1 MWFLLVKIFFLL
13 ALAAL
18 LGAAAA
24 WWWMRRKFVD
34 VTESH
39 AELNRQVDAFLAQGK
54 ALSRED
60 VEYSLKM
67 ALAGYRPPQ
76 PDFMPVQQKLF
87 DIERAFAAPDKEVLA
102 LQERLNGLEQSVSGI
117 SAAISTLR
125 SVHLETIDQHLRGV
139 SARIDNLRMPDIEG
153 VNTRLSALTTH
164 VSDSRLPDLRAAI
177 EPRLERLEQLIS
189 EIRVPETDLGPVHS
203 GLAALQVAV
212 ENLELPEPNLAPL
225 HERIKELSV
234 RPELQRLST
243 GIDALSDAAKA
254 REPELGVVL
263 QRVSALEMAVRE
275 VQIPEPDL
283 EPLVTRL
290 AALEARLASGPSSET
305 LIGTL
310 AGIESDLDVLSRR
323 PVDLEPVYSQLGAL
337 DASLAAIRTELRGQ
351 NRTES
356 LERRLSALQDAVLNA
371 PQPDY
376 TRIDLALRSIES
388 TFDLGA
394 LEDRLTAIEYGLT
407 AVHHMLRSRG
417 EPVRV
422 ELESRFRQEQPAPFE
437 PRLVPRRPKAPP
449 PPPAPPPGPPSARR
463 AEAIRSAHREGDEAN
478 LLTHAAFG
486 ASDDLEQII
495 GVGPMLNDLLNDV
508 GVYYFWQI
516 AEWTDEQVAYV
527 DDKLLHFKGRIERD
541 DWVGQARQLALLPSS
556 AKRPGAD

>member
-1 MWFLLVKIFFLL
+1 MAFLLFKIFFLL
-13 ALAAL
+13 CLAAL
-18 LGAAAA
+18 MGAAFA

-39 AELNRQVDAFLAQGK
+39 SELNRQVDAFLAQGK
-54 ALSRED
+54 ALTRED

-67 ALAGYRPPQ
+67 ALASYRPPQ
-76 PDFMPVQQKLF
+76 PDFMPVEQKLV
-87 DIERAFAAPDKEVLA
+87 DLERAVSAPDQNVA
-102 LQERLNGLEQSVSGI
+102 VLQERLGGVEQSVSAI
-117 SAAISTLR
+117 SAAIASMRT
-125 SVHLETIDQHLRGV
+125 VHLEAIDQHLRGV
-139 SARIDNLRMPDIEG
+139 SARIDNLRMPDIDG
-153 VNTRLSALTTH
+153 VNTRLTALTTH

-177 EPRLERLEQLIS
+177 EPRLDRLEQLIS
-189 EIRVPETDLGPVHS
+189 GIKLPEADLGPVHS
-203 GLAALQVAV
+203 GMAAIQVAI

-225 HERIKELSV
+225 QTRIEELSV
-234 RPELQRLST
+234 RPELQRLSSE
-243 GIDALSDAAKA
+243 IDALAVAAKA
-254 REPELGVVL
+254 REPDLDVVL

-283 EPLVTRL
+283 APIVERL
-290 AALEARLASGPSSET
+290 ALLEARLSAGPSSET

-356 LERRLSALQDAVLNA
+356 LERRLAALQEAVLNT

-407 AVHHMLRSRG
+407 AVHHMLRNRG
-417 EPVRV
+417 EAPRAEPEVRV
-422 ELESRFRQEQPAPFE
+422 RAETPAPFE
-437 PRLVPRRPKAPP
+437 PRPVPRPARIVPVPP
-449 PPPAPPPGPPSARR
+449 PEPPPRPVRRLDPITQARR
-463 AEAIRSAHREGDEAN
+463 VDDEAN

-486 ASDDLEQII
+486 TSDDLELIV
-495 GVGPMLNDLLNDV
+495 GVGPMLTELLHEI
-508 GVYYFWQI
+508 GVFYFWQI
-516 AEWTDEQVAYV
+516 AEWSSADVEYV
-527 DDKLLHFKGRIERD
+527 DGKLLHFKGRIERD
-541 DWVGQARQLALLPSS
+541 DWVGQSRQLALLPTS
-556 AKRPGAD
+556 AKRPEAE

>member
-1 MWFLLVKIFFLL
+1 MAFLLFKIFFLL
-13 ALAAL
+13 CLAAL
-18 LGAAAA
+18 MGAAFA

-34 VTESH
+34 VTVSH
-39 AELNRQVDAFLAQGK
+39 SELNRQVDAFLAQGK
-54 ALSRED
+54 ALTRED

-67 ALAGYRPPQ
+67 ALASYRPPQ
-76 PDFMPVQQKLF
+76 PDFMPVEQKLV
-87 DIERAFAAPDKEVLA
+87 DLERAVSAPDQNVAA
-102 LQERLNGLEQSVSGI
+102 LQERLGGVEQSVSAI
-117 SAAISTLR
+117 SAAIASMRT
-125 SVHLETIDQHLRGV
+125 VHLEAIDQHLRGV
-139 SARIDNLRMPDIEG
+139 SARIDNLRMPDIDS
-153 VNTRLSALTTH
+153 VNTRLTALTTH

-189 EIRVPETDLGPVHS
+189 GIKLPEADLGPVHS
-203 GLAALQVAV
+203 GMAAIQVAI

-225 HERIKELSV
+225 QTRIEELSV
-234 RPELQRLST
+234 RPELQRLSSE
-243 GIDALSDAAKA
+243 IDALAVAAKA
-254 REPELGVVL
+254 REPDLDVVL

-283 EPLVTRL
+283 APIVERL
-290 AALEARLASGPSSET
+290 ALLEARLAAGPSSET

-356 LERRLSALQDAVLNA
+356 LERRLAALQEAVLNT

-407 AVHHMLRSRG
+407 AVHHMLRNRG
-417 EPVRV
+417 EAPRAEPEVRV
-422 ELESRFRQEQPAPFE
+422 RAETPAPFE
-437 PRLVPRRPKAPP
+437 PRPVPRPARIVPVPP
-449 PPPAPPPGPPSARR
+449 PEPPPRPARR
-463 AEAIRSAHREGDEAN
+463 LDPITLARRVDDEAN

-486 ASDDLEQII
+486 TSDDLELIV
-495 GVGPMLNDLLNDV
+495 GVGPMLTELLHEV
-508 GVYYFWQI
+508 GVFYFWQI
-516 AEWTDEQVAYV
+516 AEWSSTDVEYV
-527 DDKLLHFKGRIERD
+527 DGKLLHFKGRIERD
-541 DWVGQARQLALLPSS
+541 DWVGQSRQLALLPTS
-556 AKRPGAD
+556 AKRPEAE

>member
-18 LGAAAA
+18 LGAAIA

-54 ALSRED
+54 SLTRED

-67 ALAGYRPPQ
+67 ALEGYRPPQ
-76 PDFMPVQQKLF
+76 PDFQPIQQKLYE
-87 DIERAFAAPDKEVLA
+87 IQHAFAAPDEDVAA
-102 LQERLNGLEQSVSGI
+102 LQARLGTLEQSVSGI
-117 SAAISTLR
+117 SAAISSLR
-125 SVHLETIDQHLRGV
+125 SVHLEAIDQHLRGV
-139 SARIDNLRMPDIEG
+139 SARIDNLRMPDIDG
-153 VNTRLSALTTH
+153 VNTRLTALTSH
-164 VSDSRLPDLRAAI
+164 VSDLRLPELRGLI
-177 EPRLERLEQLIS
+177 EPRLERLEQLVS
-189 EIRVPETDLGPVHS
+189 NFRVPEADLGPIHS

-212 ENLELPEPNLAPL
+212 ENLELPEPNLTPL
-225 HERIKELSV
+225 QL
-234 RPELQRLST
+234 RL
-243 GIDALSDAAKA
+243 DALSEAAAA
-254 REPELGVVL
+254 RTPELDIVL
-263 QRVSALEMAVRE
+263 QRVTALEMAVRD

-283 EPLVTRL
+283 DPIVARL
-290 AALEARLASGPSSET
+290 AALEARLAAGPSSET

-323 PVDLEPVYSQLGAL
+323 PVNLEPVYSQLGAL
-337 DASLAAIRTELRGQ
+337 DASLASIRTELRNQ
-351 NRTES
+351 NRNES
-356 LERRLSALQDAVLNA
+356 LERRLAALQDAVLNA

-394 LEDRLTAIEYGLT
+394 LQDRLTAIEYGLT

-417 EPVRV
+417 EPPRTDLDVRI
-422 ELESRFRQEQPAPFE
+422 RPEQPSVFE
-437 PRLVPRRPKAPP
+437 PRPVPRPVRPAPP
-449 PPPAPPPGPPSARR
+449 PPPPPPEPSAKR
-463 AEAIRSAHREGDEAN
+463 AEAIKSAHREGDEAN

-486 ASDDLEQII
+486 DSDDLEQIV

-508 GVYYFWQI
+508 GVYYFWQV
-516 AEWTDEQVAYV
+516 AEWSPQDVAYV
-527 DDKLLHFKGRIERD
+527 DGKLNHFKGRIERD
-541 DWVGQARQLALLPSS
+541 DWVGQARLLAALPTS
-556 AKRPGAD
+556 AKRPEAE

>member
-1 MWFLLVKIFFLL
+1 MWFLLAKILFLL

-18 LGAAAA
+18 LGAAIA

-54 ALSRED
+54 ALTRED

-67 ALAGYRPPQ
+67 ALESYRPPQ
-76 PDFMPVQQKLF
+76 PDFQPIQQKLYE
-87 DIERAFAAPDKEVLA
+87 IQHAFTAPDDDVAA
-102 LQERLNGLEQSVSGI
+102 LQARLGTLEQSVSGI
-117 SAAISTLR
+117 SAAISSLR
-125 SVHLETIDQHLRGV
+125 SVHLEAIDQHLRGV
-139 SARIDNLRMPDIEG
+139 SARIDNLRMPDIDS
-153 VNTRLSALTTH
+153 VNTRLTALTSH
-164 VSDSRLPDLRAAI
+164 VSDSRLPELRALI
-177 EPRLERLEQLIS
+177 EPRLERLEHLVS
-189 EIRVPETDLGPVHS
+189 NIRLPETDLGPVHS

-225 HERIKELSV
+225 QQRIEELSM
-234 RPELQRLST
+234 RPELLRLST
-243 GIDALSDAAKA
+243 GIDGLAEVAKSRA
-254 REPELGVVL
+254 PELDIVL
-263 QRVSALEMAVRE
+263 QRVTALEMAVRD

-283 EPLVTRL
+283 DPLVARL
-290 AALEARLASGPSSET
+290 AALEARLAAGPSSET

-337 DASLAAIRTELRGQ
+337 DASLASIRTELRNQ
-351 NRTES
+351 NRNES
-356 LERRLSALQDAVLNA
+356 LERRLAALQDAVLNA

-394 LEDRLTAIEYGLT
+394 LQDRLTAIEYGLT

-417 EPVRV
+417 EPPRTD
-422 ELESRFRQEQPAPFE
+422 LDARIRPEQPAVFE
-437 PRLVPRRPKAPP
+437 PRPVPRPVRPLPP
-449 PPPAPPPGPPSARR
+449 PPPPPPEPSAKR
-463 AEAIRSAHREGDEAN
+463 AEAIKSAQREGDEAN

-486 ASDDLEQII
+486 DSDDLEQIV

-508 GVYYFWQI
+508 GVYYFWQV
-516 AEWTDEQVAYV
+516 AEWSPDDVAYV
-527 DDKLLHFKGRIERD
+527 DGKLNHFKGRIERD
-541 DWVGQARQLALLPSS
+541 DWVGQARQLAVLPTS
-556 AKRPGAD
+556 AKRPEAQ

>member
-1 MWFLLVKIFFLL
+1 MAFLLFKIFFLL
-13 ALAAL
+13 CLAAL
-18 LGAAAA
+18 MGAAFA

-39 AELNRQVDAFLAQGK
+39 SELNRQVDAFLAQGK
-54 ALSRED
+54 ALTRED

-67 ALAGYRPPQ
+67 ALASYRPPQ
-76 PDFMPVQQKLF
+76 PDFMPVEQKLL
-87 DIERAFAAPDKEVLA
+87 DLERAVSAPDQNVAA
-102 LQERLNGLEQSVSGI
+102 LQERLGGVEQSVSAI
-117 SAAISTLR
+117 SAAIASMR
-125 SVHLETIDQHLRGV
+125 SVHLEAIDQHLRGV
-139 SARIDNLRMPDIEG
+139 SARIDNLRMPDIDG
-153 VNTRLSALTTH
+153 VNTRLTALTTH

-189 EIRVPETDLGPVHS
+189 GIKLPVADLGPVHS
-203 GLAALQVAV
+203 GMAAIQVAI

-225 HERIKELSV
+225 QTRIEELSV
-234 RPELQRLST
+234 RPELQRLSSE
-243 GIDALSDAAKA
+243 IDALAVAAKA
-254 REPELGVVL
+254 REPDLDVVL

-283 EPLVTRL
+283 APIVERL
-290 AALEARLASGPSSET
+290 ALLEARLAAGPSSET

-356 LERRLSALQDAVLNA
+356 LERRLAALQEAVLNT

-407 AVHHMLRSRG
+407 AVHHMLRNRG
-417 EPVRV
+417 EAPRAEPEVRLRA
-422 ELESRFRQEQPAPFE
+422 ETPAPFE
-437 PRLVPRRPKAPP
+437 PRPVPRPARIVPVPP
-449 PPPAPPPGPPSARR
+449 PEPPPRPVRRLDPITKARR
-463 AEAIRSAHREGDEAN
+463 VDDEAN

-486 ASDDLEQII
+486 TSDDLELIV
-495 GVGPMLNDLLNDV
+495 GVGPMLTELLHEI
-508 GVYYFWQI
+508 GVFYFWQI
-516 AEWTDEQVAYV
+516 AEWSSADVEYV
-527 DDKLLHFKGRIERD
+527 DGKLLHFKGRIERD
-541 DWVGQARQLALLPSS
+541 DWVGQSRQLALLPTS
-556 AKRPGAD
+556 AKRPEAE

>member
-1 MWFLLVKIFFLL
+1 MAFLLFKIFFLL
-13 ALAAL
+13 CLAAL
-18 LGAAAA
+18 MGAAFA

-39 AELNRQVDAFLAQGK
+39 SELNRQVDAFLAQGK
-54 ALSRED
+54 ALTRED

-67 ALAGYRPPQ
+67 ALASYRPPQ
-76 PDFMPVQQKLF
+76 PDFMPVEQKLV
-87 DIERAFAAPDKEVLA
+87 DLERAVSAPDQNVAVLK
-102 LQERLNGLEQSVSGI
+102 ERLGGVEQSVSAI
-117 SAAISTLR
+117 SAAIASMRT
-125 SVHLETIDQHLRGV
+125 VHLEAIDQHLRGV
-139 SARIDNLRMPDIEG
+139 SARIDNLRMPDIDG
-153 VNTRLSALTTH
+153 VNTRLTALTTH

-189 EIRVPETDLGPVHS
+189 GIKLPEADLGPVHS
-203 GLAALQVAV
+203 GMAAIQVAI

-225 HERIKELSV
+225 QTRIEELSV
-234 RPELQRLST
+234 RPELQRLSSE
-243 GIDALSDAAKA
+243 IDALAVAAKA
-254 REPELGVVL
+254 REPDLDVVL

-283 EPLVTRL
+283 APIVERL
-290 AALEARLASGPSSET
+290 ALLEARLSAGPSSET

-356 LERRLSALQDAVLNA
+356 LERRLAALQEAVLNT

-407 AVHHMLRSRG
+407 AVHHMLRNRG
-417 EPVRV
+417 EAPRAEPEVRV
-422 ELESRFRQEQPAPFE
+422 RAETPAPFE
-437 PRLVPRRPKAPP
+437 PRPVPRPARIVPVPP
-449 PPPAPPPGPPSARR
+449 PEPPPRPVRRLDPITQARR
-463 AEAIRSAHREGDEAN
+463 VDDEAN

-486 ASDDLEQII
+486 TSDDLELIV
-495 GVGPMLNDLLNDV
+495 GVGPMLTELLHEI
-508 GVYYFWQI
+508 GVFYFWQI
-516 AEWTDEQVAYV
+516 AEWSSADVEYV
-527 DDKLLHFKGRIERD
+527 DGKLLHFKGRIERD
-541 DWVGQARQLALLPSS
+541 DWVGQSRQLALLPTS
-556 AKRPGAD
+556 AKRPEAE

>member
-1 MWFLLVKIFFLL
+1 MAFLLFKIFFLL
-13 ALAAL
+13 CLAAL
-18 LGAAAA
+18 MGAAFA

-39 AELNRQVDAFLAQGK
+39 SELNRQVDAFLAQGK
-54 ALSRED
+54 ALTRED

-67 ALAGYRPPQ
+67 ALASYRPPQ
-76 PDFMPVQQKLF
+76 PDFMPVEQKLV
-87 DIERAFAAPDKEVLA
+87 DLERAVSAPDQNVAA
-102 LQERLNGLEQSVSGI
+102 LQERLGGVEQSVSAI
-117 SAAISTLR
+117 SAAIASMR
-125 SVHLETIDQHLRGV
+125 SVHLEAIDQHLRGV
-139 SARIDNLRMPDIEG
+139 SARIDNLRMPDIDG
-153 VNTRLSALTTH
+153 VNTRLAALTTH

-189 EIRVPETDLGPVHS
+189 GIKLPEADLGPVHS
-203 GLAALQVAV
+203 GMAAIQVAI

-225 HERIKELSV
+225 QTRIEELSV
-234 RPELQRLST
+234 RPELQRLSSE
-243 GIDALSDAAKA
+243 IDALAVAAKA
-254 REPELGVVL
+254 REPDLDVVL

-283 EPLVTRL
+283 APIVERL
-290 AALEARLASGPSSET
+290 ALLEARLAAGPSSET

-356 LERRLSALQDAVLNA
+356 LERRLAALQEAVLNT

-407 AVHHMLRSRG
+407 AVHHMLRNRG
-417 EPVRV
+417 EAPRAEPEVRLRA
-422 ELESRFRQEQPAPFE
+422 ETPAPFE
-437 PRLVPRRPKAPP
+437 PRPVPRPARIVPVPP
-449 PPPAPPPGPPSARR
+449 PEPPPRPVRRLDPITQARR
-463 AEAIRSAHREGDEAN
+463 VDDEAN

-486 ASDDLEQII
+486 TSDDLELIV
-495 GVGPMLNDLLNDV
+495 GVGPMLTELLHEI
-508 GVYYFWQI
+508 GVFYFWQI
-516 AEWTDEQVAYV
+516 AEWSSADVEYV
-527 DDKLLHFKGRIERD
+527 DGKLLHFKGRIERD
-541 DWVGQARQLALLPSS
+541 DWVGQSRQLALLPTS
-556 AKRPGAD
+556 AKRPEAE

>member
-1 MWFLLVKIFFLL
+1 MAFLLFKIFFLL
-13 ALAAL
+13 CLAAL
-18 LGAAAA
+18 MGAAFA

-39 AELNRQVDAFLAQGK
+39 SELNRQVDAFLAQGK
-54 ALSRED
+54 ALTRED

-67 ALAGYRPPQ
+67 ALASYRPPQ
-76 PDFMPVQQKLF
+76 PDFMPVEQKLV
-87 DIERAFAAPDKEVLA
+87 DLERAVSAPDQNVAA
-102 LQERLNGLEQSVSGI
+102 LQERIGGVEQSVSAI
-117 SAAISTLR
+117 SAAIVSMRT
-125 SVHLETIDQHLRGV
+125 VHLEAIDQHLRGV
-139 SARIDNLRMPDIEG
+139 SARIDNLRMPDIDG
-153 VNTRLSALTTH
+153 VNTRLTALTTH

-189 EIRVPETDLGPVHS
+189 GIKLPEADLGPVHS
-203 GLAALQVAV
+203 GMAAIQVAI

-225 HERIKELSV
+225 QTRIEELSV
-234 RPELQRLST
+234 RPELQRLSSE
-243 GIDALSDAAKA
+243 IDALAVAAKA
-254 REPELGVVL
+254 REPDLDVVL

-283 EPLVTRL
+283 APIVERL
-290 AALEARLASGPSSET
+290 ALLEARLAAGPSSET

-356 LERRLSALQDAVLNA
+356 LERRLAALQEAVLNT

-407 AVHHMLRSRG
+407 AVHHMLRNRG
-417 EPVRV
+417 EAPRAEPEVRV
-422 ELESRFRQEQPAPFE
+422 RAETPAPFE
-437 PRLVPRRPKAPP
+437 PRPVPRPARIVPVPP
-449 PPPAPPPGPPSARR
+449 PEPPPRPVRRLDPITQARR
-463 AEAIRSAHREGDEAN
+463 VDDEAN

-486 ASDDLEQII
+486 TSDDLELIV
-495 GVGPMLNDLLNDV
+495 GVGPMLTELLHEI
-508 GVYYFWQI
+508 GVFYFWQI
-516 AEWTDEQVAYV
+516 AEWSSADVEYV
-527 DDKLLHFKGRIERD
+527 DGKLLHFKGRIERD
-541 DWVGQARQLALLPSS
+541 DWVGQSRQLALLPTS
-556 AKRPGAD
+556 AKRPEAE

>member
-1 MWFLLVKIFFLL
+1 MAFLLFKIFFLL
-13 ALAAL
+13 CLAAL
-18 LGAAAA
+18 MGAAFA

-39 AELNRQVDAFLAQGK
+39 SELNRQVDAFLAQGK
-54 ALSRED
+54 ALTRED

-67 ALAGYRPPQ
+67 ALASYRPPQ
-76 PDFMPVQQKLF
+76 PDFMPVEQKLV
-87 DIERAFAAPDKEVLA
+87 DLERAVSAPDQNVA
-102 LQERLNGLEQSVSGI
+102 VLQERLGGVEQSVSAI
-117 SAAISTLR
+117 SAAIASMRT
-125 SVHLETIDQHLRGV
+125 VHLEAIDQHLRGV
-139 SARIDNLRMPDIEG
+139 SARIDNLRMPDIDG
-153 VNTRLSALTTH
+153 VNTRLTALTTH

-189 EIRVPETDLGPVHS
+189 GIKLPEADLGPVHS
-203 GLAALQVAV
+203 GMAAIQVAI

-225 HERIKELSV
+225 QTRIEELSV
-234 RPELQRLST
+234 RPELQRLSSE
-243 GIDALSDAAKA
+243 IDALAVAAKA
-254 REPELGVVL
+254 REPDLDVVL

-283 EPLVTRL
+283 APIVERL
-290 AALEARLASGPSSET
+290 ALLEARLSAGPSSET

-351 NRTES
+351 NRTEY
-356 LERRLSALQDAVLNA
+356 LERRLAALQEAVLNT

-407 AVHHMLRSRG
+407 AVHHMLRNRG
-417 EPVRV
+417 EAPRAEPEVRV
-422 ELESRFRQEQPAPFE
+422 RAETPAPFE
-437 PRLVPRRPKAPP
+437 PRPVPRPARIVPVPP
-449 PPPAPPPGPPSARR
+449 PEPPPRPVRRLDPITQARR
-463 AEAIRSAHREGDEAN
+463 VDDEAN

-486 ASDDLEQII
+486 TSDDLELIV
-495 GVGPMLNDLLNDV
+495 GVGPMLTELLHEI
-508 GVYYFWQI
+508 GVFYFWQI
-516 AEWTDEQVAYV
+516 AEWSSADVEYV
-527 DDKLLHFKGRIERD
+527 DGKLLHFKGRIERD
-541 DWVGQARQLALLPSS
+541 DWVGQSRQLALLPTS
-556 AKRPGAD
+556 AKRPEAE

>member
-1 MWFLLVKIFFLL
+1 MAFLLFKIFFLL
-13 ALAAL
+13 CLAAL
-18 LGAAAA
+18 MGAAFA

-39 AELNRQVDAFLAQGK
+39 SELNRQVDAFLAQGK
-54 ALSRED
+54 ALTRED

-67 ALAGYRPPQ
+67 ALASYRPPQ
-76 PDFMPVQQKLF
+76 PDFMPVEQKLV
-87 DIERAFAAPDKEVLA
+87 DLERAVSAPDQNVAA
-102 LQERLNGLEQSVSGI
+102 LQERLGGVEQSVSAI
-117 SAAISTLR
+117 SAAIASMRT
-125 SVHLETIDQHLRGV
+125 VHLEAIDQHLRGV
-139 SARIDNLRMPDIEG
+139 SARIDNLRMPDIDG
-153 VNTRLSALTTH
+153 VNTRLTALTTH

-189 EIRVPETDLGPVHS
+189 GIKLPEADLGPVHS
-203 GLAALQVAV
+203 GMAAIQVAI

-225 HERIKELSV
+225 QTRIEELSV
-234 RPELQRLST
+234 RPELQRLSSE
-243 GIDALSDAAKA
+243 IDALAVAAKA
-254 REPELGVVL
+254 REPDLDVVL

-283 EPLVTRL
+283 APIVERL
-290 AALEARLASGPSSET
+290 ALLEARLAAGPSSET
-305 LIGTL
+305 LIGAL

-356 LERRLSALQDAVLNA
+356 LERRLAALQEAVLNT

-407 AVHHMLRSRG
+407 AVHHMLRNRG
-417 EPVRV
+417 EAPRAEPEVRV
-422 ELESRFRQEQPAPFE
+422 RAETPAPFE
-437 PRLVPRRPKAPP
+437 PRPVPRPARLVPVPP
-449 PPPAPPPGPPSARR
+449 PEPPPRPARR
-463 AEAIRSAHREGDEAN
+463 LDPITLARRVDDEAN

-486 ASDDLEQII
+486 TSDDLELIV
-495 GVGPMLNDLLNDV
+495 GVGPMLTELLHEI
-508 GVYYFWQI
+508 GVFYFWQI
-516 AEWTDEQVAYV
+516 AEWSSADVEYV
-527 DDKLLHFKGRIERD
+527 DGKLLHFKGRIERD
-541 DWVGQARQLALLPSS
+541 DWVGQSRQLALLPTS
-556 AKRPGAD
+556 AKRPEAE